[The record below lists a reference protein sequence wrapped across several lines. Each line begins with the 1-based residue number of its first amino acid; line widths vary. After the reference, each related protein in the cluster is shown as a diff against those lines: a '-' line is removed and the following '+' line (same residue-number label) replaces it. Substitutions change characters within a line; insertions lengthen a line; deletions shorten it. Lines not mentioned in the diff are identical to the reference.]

1 MTNTLETPVE
11 SPLEELQ
18 FVWALESDI
27 PGRLCVGRC
36 HSLREGFVMV
46 FRSEQDALDRIRYGS
61 WPRDTTGIKPIELS
75 LESVIQQSL
84 EQGPDA
90 DGYPCV
96 GYVWLPEEQLV
107 YTNSEVESEVR
118 RV

>member
-1 MTNTLETPVE
+1 MTNTLETPLE

-18 FVWALESDI
+18 FVWALESSK
-27 PGRLCVGRC
+27 PGRLCVWGDYI
-36 HSLREGFVMV
+36 LRQCFVMV
-46 FRSEQDALDRIRYGS
+46 FRSEQDAIDHIRNRNWLES
-61 WPRDTTGIKPIELS
+61 PTGVQPIELS

-84 EQGPDA
+84 EQKPDA

-107 YTNSEVESEVR
+107 YTCEMVEKGGR
-118 RV
+118 L